1 MSFVNSETA
10 FSSGNEEALAVAARG
25 LTFTY
30 SGAQAPALRDLTLT
44 VRSGAFSAIAGASGA
59 GKSTL
64 CLTMNGLV
72 PKFVRGDLVGELR
85 VLGVRIE
92 DVPVHEMAS
101 SVGMVL
107 QDFEVQLFSTS
118 AELEVA
124 FGLENLGV
132 PRDQMI
138 SRVGVALKEVGLAGF
153 EKRDP
158 STLSGGEK
166 QRLALAAVLAM
177 DPQLLVLDEPTSD
190 LDPQGVR
197 DVMGLAISLTKRG
210 RTVLVAEHETDEL
223 LDADS
228 VLVLGEGRRS
238 LAGTPEEVFAHPERV
253 EVAGVRPPQLARLRE
268 FLDLEELPGSVVDA
282 HDALRDAGYSV
293 DPARNEA
300 LPMYEPA
307 PPDAGAAVRLCGLSH
322 IYGGGIEAIKDISL
336 DIKEGEFVAI
346 LGANGSGKTTMV
358 KHLNGLLLPSS
369 GAVEVRGLDTR
380 RAALSAISGHVGY
393 VFQNPDHQIFSETV
407 LEELAFGPR
416 NAGLGKEEIAER
428 SQRALAA
435 VHMEDKA
442 EADPFAL
449 TKGERQRVALASVL
463 VMEPGVIVM
472 DEPTTGLD
480 YTQQKQVMA
489 LLSELNRTGHTIIIV
504 THSLWLAARHAR
516 RIVVMQGG
524 RIVADGPTRT
534 VLRMVERLQGW
545 SLVPPPALAL
555 AGELGCAAL
564 TVEELVFCL
573 GANPRRGS
581 GGLGP
586 PAGPGHGGSPNE
598 TGGAGYRK
606 KPGGTS
612 TPKEPGGGDSPAESG
627 GSGP

>member
-1 MSFVNSETA
+1 MISINSESA
-10 FSSGNEEALAVAARG
+10 FSSGNEGELAVAANRV
-25 LTFTY
+25 TFIY
-30 SGAQAPALRDLTLT
+30 SGAEAPALRDLTLN
-44 VRSGAFSAIAGASGA
+44 VRRGAFAAVAGASGA

-64 CLTMNGLV
+64 CLTMNGLA
-72 PKFVRGDLVGELR
+72 PKFVRGDLTGELR
-85 VLGVRIE
+85 VLGVRIG
-92 DVPVHEMAS
+92 DVPVHDMAS

-118 AELEVA
+118 AELEIA

-138 SRVGVALKEVGLAGF
+138 SRIGVALNEVGLAGF

-197 DVMGLAISLTKRG
+197 DVMGLVLSLTKQG
-210 RTVLVAEHETDEL
+210 RTVLVAEHETDGL
-223 LDADS
+223 LGADS
-228 VLVLGEGRRS
+228 ILVLGEGQGT
-238 LAGTPEEVFAHPERV
+238 LAGSPEEVFAHPGRV
-253 EVAGVRPPQLARLRE
+253 EAAGVRPPQLARLRE
-268 FLDLEELPGSVVDA
+268 LLDLEELPRSVAEA
-282 HDALRDAGYSV
+282 HETLRGAGYSL
-293 DPARNEA
+293 DAARNDTLA
-300 LPMYEPA
+300 IPEPA
-307 PPDAGAAVRLCGLSH
+307 PPGAGPAVSLSGLSH
-322 IYGGGIEAIKDISL
+322 IYGGGIEAIEDISL
-336 DIKEGEFVAI
+336 EIKEGEFVAI

-358 KHLNGLLLPSS
+358 KHLNGLLLPSRGS
-369 GAVEVRGLDTR
+369 VEVRGLDTR
-380 RAALSAISGHVGY
+380 RAPLSALSGHVGY

-407 LEELAFGPR
+407 REELAFGPR
-416 NAGLGKEEIAER
+416 NAGLSKEEIADR
-428 SQRALAA
+428 SVRALAA
-435 VHMEDKA
+435 VHMEDRG

-463 VMEPGVIVM
+463 VMEPSVIVM

-489 LLSELNRTGHTIIIV
+489 LLSELNRIGHTIIIV

-534 VLRMVERLQGW
+534 VLGMVERLKDW
-545 SLVPPPALAL
+545 ALVPPPALAL
-555 AGELGCAAL
+555 AGDLGCGAL
-564 TVEELVFCL
+564 TVEELAFCL
-573 GANPRRGS
+573 GADPRK
-581 GGLGP
+581 
-586 PAGPGHGGSPNE
+586 E
-598 TGGAGYRK
+598 T
-606 KPGGTS
+606 
-612 TPKEPGGGDSPAESG
+612 G